1 MAERDDGWFE
11 AQYNAR
17 AAVPEF
23 PEIFARGEAASRR
36 ARLEM
41 PCYLDVAYGDGPLET
56 LDIFPAAGV
65 SRGVL
70 SFIHGGYWRS
80 RDKADFSALARA
92 YCPGG
97 ITVAIPNYAL
107 CPAVTIEQIIR
118 QMLKAHAWLY
128 RNIAGYGGD
137 ASRIVVSGH
146 SAGAHL
152 AAMMAACDWARYER
166 DLPADLVKAAAAI
179 SGIYDLMP
187 LRRTSMNADLALDEN
202 AARVASPVTYR
213 PSRPVPVVIA
223 VGADE
228 SVEFR
233 RQAELLARHWP
244 HCARAPIVLPG
255 VNHFTIVERLGERRG
270 TLFDAVLSLFADP
283 ARETRGGS

>member
-1 MAERDDGWFE
+1 MAERDDSWFE

-23 PEIFARGEAASRR
+23 PDIFARGEAASRR
-36 ARLEM
+36 ARLDM
-41 PCYLDVAYGDGPLET
+41 PCYLDVAYGDGALET
-56 LDIFPAAGV
+56 LDIFPAPGP

-92 YCPGG
+92 YCPSG
-97 ITVAIPNYAL
+97 ITVVIPNYAL
-107 CPAVTIEQIIR
+107 CPAVSIEEIIR

-137 ASRIVVSGH
+137 PNHMVVSGH
-146 SAGAHL
+146 SAGGHL
-152 AAMMAACDWARYER
+152 TAMMAACDWREYQP
-166 DLPADLVKAAAAI
+166 DLPADLVKGAAAI

-187 LRRTSMNADLALDEN
+187 LRRTSMNADLRLDEN

-213 PSRPVPVVIA
+213 PSRPVPMVTA

-228 SVEFR
+228 SAEFR
-233 RQAELLARHWP
+233 RQAELLGRHWP
-244 HCARAPIVLPG
+244 HCVRATVVLPEA
-255 VNHFTIVERLGERRG
+255 NHFTIVERLGERRG
-270 TLFDAVLSLFADP
+270 VLFDAVRGLFSHA
-283 ARETRGGS
+283 A

>member
-23 PEIFARGEAASRR
+23 PEIFARGEARSRR
-36 ARLEM
+36 ARLDM
-41 PCYLDVAYGDGPLET
+41 PCYLDVAYGDGAFET
-56 LDIFPAAGV
+56 LDIFPAAGA

-92 YCPGG
+92 YCPSG

-118 QMLKAHAWLY
+118 QILKAHAWLY
-128 RNIAGYGGD
+128 RNIAGYGGNPNH
-137 ASRIVVSGH
+137 IVVSGH
-146 SAGAHL
+146 SAGGHL
-152 AAMMAACDWARYER
+152 TAMMAACDWGQYHRN
-166 DLPADLVKAAAAI
+166 LPADLVKGALAI

-187 LRRTSMNADLALDEN
+187 LRRTSMNTDLQLDEN
-202 AARVASPVTYR
+202 AARVASPVTYL
-213 PSRPVPVVIA
+213 PSRPVPVVTA

-228 SVEFR
+228 SAEFR
-233 RQAELLARHWP
+233 RQAGLLGRHWP
-244 HCARAPIVLPG
+244 HCLRKAILLPEA
-255 VNHFTIVERLGERRG
+255 NHFTIVERLGERRG
-270 TLFDAVLSLFADP
+270 VLFDAVLSLFAQT
-283 ARETRGGS
+283 A